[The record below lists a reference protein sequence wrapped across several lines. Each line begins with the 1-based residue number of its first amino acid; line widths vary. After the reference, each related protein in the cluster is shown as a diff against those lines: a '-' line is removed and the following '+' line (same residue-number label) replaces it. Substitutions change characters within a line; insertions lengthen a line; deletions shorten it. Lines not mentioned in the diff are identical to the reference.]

1 MQCALKATTKKFLS
15 NLKNNQVS
23 QKLKKMRTEWLR
35 VTDFI
40 GKKLFRLGIPANL
53 VSISGFAIGLLAINF
68 LAMGS
73 YFSAL
78 ICILLNRLF
87 DAVDGAIA
95 RNSEPSDFG
104 VFLDACLDYAFYA
117 GVVFGFAL
125 AYPAQ
130 NAVAACFLM
139 FGFTAAAAAL
149 LAYAV
154 IAYKNSCRNNAA
166 PEQSPFYLGGFAQGG
181 EMLAAAILLCLFPSW
196 FMPAAIVLGCWS
208 LVKALMVITTA
219 YYNFVIAAKGRR

>member
-1 MQCALKATTKKFLS
+1 MQCDLKATTKKFLS

-23 QKLKKMRTEWLR
+23 QKLKKMRMDWR
-35 VTDFI
+35 AVTDYI

-53 VSISGFAIGLLAINF
+53 VSITGFAIGLLAINF
-68 LAMGS
+68 LAMGD
-73 YFSAL
+73 YLSAL
-78 ICILLNRLF
+78 ACILINRLF

-95 RNSEPSDFG
+95 RNSELSDFG

-117 GVVFGFAL
+117 GVIFGFAL

-139 FGFTAAAAAL
+139 FGFTAAACAM

-166 PEQSPFYLGGFAQGG
+166 PVQSPFYLGGLAQGG
-181 EMLAAAILLCLFPSW
+181 ETLAVVVLLCLIPSW

-219 YYNFVIAAKGRR
+219 YYSFVIAGRGNR